1 MSDTPRTDE
10 QEHFIDSDRGIIDS
24 GLGRQLERELNEA
37 NAIIRQQQLLVEE
50 NLALKQRVKRLEKAG
65 DLSLDF
71 AFRGHH
77 VFATAEWNR
86 AKEAKP

>member
-1 MSDTPRTDE
+1 MSDTPRTDRNYIGM
-10 QEHFIDSDRGIIDS
+10 QIVPAVFA
-24 GLGRQLERELNEA
+24 QKLERELNEA

>member
-24 GLGRQLERELNEA
+24 GLGRQLERELSAANER
-37 NAIIRQQQLLVEE
+37 I
-50 NLALKQRVKRLEKAG
+50 KRLEEAG
-65 DLSLDF
+65 DGMARWIEEYGCKHEFYQAISIW
-71 AFRGHH
+71 
-77 VFATAEWNR
+77 TA